1 MKGNY
6 HVRKDFPLSLD
17 GENPK
22 EWLDETG
29 KSWSCWP
36 IASEAQMSWE
46 VRCRDCP
53 RWAHWVGIGSPFGDG
68 EQYFLASDSYC
79 YWCFP
84 RSNFS
89 DEELRMVRREDW
101 ARKETIDEIIHII
114 LKGYENR
121 SWRNLPMRVAKL
133 VSDIRSATE
142 TREDLQAEY
151 ARLKRI
157 NLGTAQEVTSE
168 MIVPETAKG

>member
-6 HVRKDFPLSLD
+6 HVRKDFPLSL
-17 GENPK
+17 ETHWEKPK
-22 EWLDETG
+22 EWCDETG
-29 KSWSCWP
+29 KLWTCWP
-36 IASEAQMSWE
+36 LAREADMSWE

-89 DEELRMVRREDW
+89 VEELRIVRREDW
-101 ARKETIDEIIHII
+101 ARKDTIDEIIQII
-114 LKGYENR
+114 LIGYENR
-121 SWRNLPMRVAKL
+121 SPRNVPRRLQKL
-133 VSDIRSATE
+133 ISDIRSATE
-142 TREDLQAEY
+142 TREDSLVMY
-151 ARLKRI
+151 ARPERS
-157 NLGTAQEVTSE
+157 NLRAGQEVTSE
-168 MIVPETAKG
+168 Q